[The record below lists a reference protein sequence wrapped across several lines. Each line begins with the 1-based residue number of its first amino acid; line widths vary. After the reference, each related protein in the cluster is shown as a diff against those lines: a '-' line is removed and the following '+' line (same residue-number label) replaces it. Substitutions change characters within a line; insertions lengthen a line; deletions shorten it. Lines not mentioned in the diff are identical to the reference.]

1 MTRDIAPYSRI
12 RCERRLTE
20 PGWASDLETSCALG
34 ARKKKRR
41 HDIILYDAMLPCK
54 RGARELP
61 PQSDGEV
68 SASCDDG
75 GPSRTVAHDLSALVG
90 RGHLPHLNLNGED
103 KESGRLPREP
113 RCRLRAADQRQES
126 RHLRPVLARGER
138 EPQRMKQRAP
148 LAAAGARQG
157 RRPGL

>member
-103 KESGRLPREP
+103 KRSGRLPPQP
-113 RCRLRAADQRQES
+113 RCRLRAAEQVQDTTAP
-126 RHLRPVLARGER
+126 LPVLARRVGQPR
-138 EPQRMKQRAP
+138 RTHIHAPQSYTG
-148 LAAAGARQG
+148 LRQ
-157 RRPGL
+157 